1 VTASR
6 TIEKLL
12 VKAGDGAFSHHALN
26 LALRVS
32 VVDDLLVLALN
43 VIRLNPL
50 CPRLDIGGFG
60 AEKYFRCLRLPG
72 LLAAEI

>member
-1 VTASR
+1 MTASR
-6 TIEKLL
+6 TIENLL
-12 VKAGDGAFSHHALN
+12 VEAGDGAFSQDALN

-50 CPRLDIGGFG
+50 CPRLDVGRFG
-60 AEKYFRCLRLPG
+60 TEKYFRCLRVPG